1 MCTVGGI
8 ANGIASTGNS
18 MELPQKIKNRTTT
31 RPIARRFLIARQR
44 RIKLQSCGQHSSRKS
59 RTLGITK
66 TREGSLFLFNF
77 IIYLFIYFQEG
88 EGNQKCLTL
97 LRDQIEKW
105 KTAMWLWRY
114 RSYLIIFHKI
124 IQQQSDEGGKLIRA
138 DWGESVRK

>member
-1 MCTVGGI
+1 MEKKEKEPWDILVGMQIGT
-8 ANGIASTGNS
+8 GVTGNS

-77 IIYLFIYFQEG
+77 IIYLFIS
-88 EGNQKCLTL
+88 K
-97 LRDQIEKW
+97 REKVI
-105 KTAMWLWRY
+105 KNA
-114 RSYLIIFHKI
+114 
-124 IQQQSDEGGKLIRA
+124 
-138 DWGESVRK
+138 